1 MMRWHLICA
10 CSRFSPPFTYS
21 LMGSLN
27 GQGYNNDNDNNNRLT
42 ISLFRYMVSC
52 SGSWR
57 RFNGGQNRG
66 RRRSSCS
73 PHPFR
78 SPAIVSATG
87 RIRTDHPLFRLRRL
101 LSDRRA
107 TAEKPIGSAW
117 NQHTHTHTMLVIYH
131 ADEPKTRGRKRGFR
145 AEDRAFSY
153 RWLMSPRAWQ
163 AV

>member
-57 RFNGGQNRG
+57 RFNDGQNRG
-66 RRRSSCS
+66 RRRSLCFTSS
-73 PHPFR
+73 FSILGDSFSDRQDQDGP
-78 SPAIVSATG
+78 SSLQAPAIAQRQTSHG
-87 RIRTDHPLFRLRRL
+87 READWFSVEPTH
-101 LSDRRA
+101 
-107 TAEKPIGSAW
+107 K
-117 NQHTHTHTMLVIYH
+117 HTILVIYH
-131 ADEPKTRGRKRGFR
+131 A
-145 AEDRAFSY
+145 AE
-153 RWLMSPRAWQ
+153 
-163 AV
+163 